1 MTVYTLYNITTVIY
15 ITLDE
20 DDIVVNVDKDL
31 VNKYDI
37 AVNAVANKDLNNK
50 DNE

>member
-1 MTVYTLYNITTVIY
+1 LTVYTLYNITTVIY

-31 VNKYDI
+31 VNKYDM
-37 AVNAVANKDLNNK
+37 AVNAVVDKDLNNK
-50 DNE
+50 DDE